1 MMHHSK
7 WWVGMVLTMIFC
19 VGARADNHMH
29 KLDITVTLSDNGS
42 ALVEEVRQY
51 TINDDRHTEFYMPMN
66 LPADMSL
73 SAFSVEEDGVKMLD
87 SSPWDIDLSRESKK
101 GRYGIVDKGDN
112 RYELCFGMGDNGDHT
127 FRLRYTIGNMLRGY
141 AVSDGFN
148 FMFYSRDTNEPPE
161 QFTLT
166 IRREDRQPMDGTNVW
181 AFGFGGEIQVVDSV
195 VKAWSTQPLERSH
208 HVTVMIET
216 PKGMFHPA
224 VDTGMS
230 FEEVKQAALEGSD
243 YTEENDSSGGRD
255 RGFMDLLW
263 QVGPYVLMLCACCL
277 PSIYSYFKRRRW
289 RKRLIGNGKDL
300 PWQREIPCR
309 KSLHRSN
316 MIYTTLEGTDNSKN
330 LMGAYIMR
338 MIYQGVLTVE
348 PVLIKKKQQPC
359 LKIAR
364 PEQAGADEPDEQD
377 KANMRGIVQIL
388 QEAAGEN
395 ALLEPGEMKRYA
407 KNKPTRMER
416 LYNALTLKKNIP
428 YKSIDQQDALDVFGL
443 KKFLQDFTL
452 VNERHAVEVSLW
464 NEYLVFAT
472 LYGNAKQVM
481 KDFREICPEFYEQSE
496 LGKTMNQVS
505 DFDVFVS
512 SYSASVANAF
522 TSAYSHN
529 HPRSSGGGGSTSFG
543 GGGGFSG
550 GGFGGGSR

>member
-1 MMHHSK
+1 
-7 WWVGMVLTMIFC
+7 
-19 VGARADNHMH
+19 
-29 KLDITVTLSDNGS
+29 
-42 ALVEEVRQY
+42 
-51 TINDDRHTEFYMPMN
+51 
-66 LPADMSL
+66 
-73 SAFSVEEDGVKMLD
+73 
-87 SSPWDIDLSRESKK
+87 
-101 GRYGIVDKGDN
+101 
-112 RYELCFGMGDNGDHT
+112 
-127 FRLRYTIGNMLRGY
+127 
-141 AVSDGFN
+141 
-148 FMFYSRDTNEPPE
+148 
-161 QFTLT
+161 
-166 IRREDRQPMDGTNVW
+166 
-181 AFGFGGEIQVVDSV
+181 
-195 VKAWSTQPLERSH
+195 
-208 HVTVMIET
+208 
-216 PKGMFHPA
+216 
-224 VDTGMS
+224 
-230 FEEVKQAALEGSD
+230 
-243 YTEENDSSGGRD
+243 
-255 RGFMDLLW
+255 
-263 QVGPYVLMLCACCL
+263 
-277 PSIYSYFKRRRW
+277 
-289 RKRLIGNGKDL
+289 
-300 PWQREIPCR
+300 
-309 KSLHRSN
+309 

-496 LGKTMNQVS
+496 LGKTMN
-505 DFDVFVS
+505 
-512 SYSASVANAF
+512 
-522 TSAYSHN
+522 
-529 HPRSSGGGGSTSFG
+529 
-543 GGGGFSG
+543 
-550 GGFGGGSR
+550 